1 MDDLIYI
8 LLGIVWIIYAAYRAS
23 QKQKK
28 KGSAMK
34 PSEPSSPAVPDER
47 TRPLDTIFR
56 EILGEGESLEQ
67 VSFPEYESYDEIV
80 MKELEKEKQLFG
92 KPKTIL
98 ETIPT
103 EEGISAF
110 DSKHD
115 EDIGSL
121 MTADE
126 DHAYPADRGENLFD
140 LRKAVIYAEILNR
153 PYR

>member
-1 MDDLIYI
+1 
-8 LLGIVWIIYAAYRAS
+8 
-23 QKQKK
+23 
-28 KGSAMK
+28 
-34 PSEPSSPAVPDER
+34 
-47 TRPLDTIFR
+47 
-56 EILGEGESLEQ
+56 
-67 VSFPEYESYDEIV
+67 

-110 DSKHD
+110 ESKHD

-121 MTADE
+121 TTADE
-126 DHAYPADRGENLFD
+126 DHAYLADRGENLFD